1 MLKIFNNLT
10 RTKEVFKPINNNQ
23 VNMYVCGVTIYDYC
37 HVGHGRTYV
46 AFDVISRYLKFSG
59 YDVTYVR
66 NITDVDDKIIKR
78 ANERNIDPSKVT
90 QEFTL
95 AMYEDFDALGIAR
108 PDIEPTVTG
117 HMSEIIE
124 FIEQLIEKG
133 AAYAADNGDV
143 YYHVDSFDSYGKLS
157 KQDLEQLRA
166 GERVE
171 VNTDKRDPLD
181 FVLWKSAKPDEPFW
195 ESPWGAGRPGWHIE
209 CSAMSRKCFGNH
221 FDIHGGGSD
230 LQFPHHENEIA
241 QSEAANECEYAKYW
255 LHSGMVQVDKEK
267 MSKSLG
273 NFFTIRE
280 VLKQYPAEVVRFF
293 LVSSQYRSLLNY
305 SEENL
310 NNAFSALERF
320 YQALKG
326 INISSET
333 IDMNDPFVERFRNAM
348 DDDFNTPEAIA
359 VLFDLTKELNKLA
372 DNATDEKQR
381 LANILV
387 TLANLLGFL
396 TDSADRFL
404 QGGDVDVEYIEGL
417 IKERAQAR
425 IDRNFARSDEIRDL
439 LLEQGIELQDSR
451 DGTTWKKC

>member
-10 RTKEVFKPINNNQ
+10 RTKEEFKPITPNQ

-78 ANERNIDPSKVT
+78 ANERKIEASKVT
-90 QEFTL
+90 EEFTL

-108 PDIEPTVTG
+108 PDSEPTVTG
-117 HMSEIIE
+117 HMNEIIE

-143 YYHVDSFDSYGKLS
+143 YYHVESFETYGKLS

-181 FVLWKSAKPDEPFW
+181 FVLWKSAKPDEPSW

-310 NNAFSALERF
+310 NNAHAALQRF

-326 INISSET
+326 ISISGDA
-333 IDMNDPFVERFRNAM
+333 IDMNDAFVQKFRSSM

-359 VLFDLTKELNKLA
+359 VLFDLTKELNKLP
-372 DNATDEKQR
+372 DDATEEKQR
-381 LANILV
+381 LANLLV

-404 QGGDVDVEYIEGL
+404 QGGDVDADYIEGL